1 MIDGLRGT
9 WYAHIDALEAP
20 FRPRTTV
27 LSPFDRLI
35 HDRRRATQLFR
46 FDYKL
51 EIYVPPAKREYGY
64 YVLPVLDGDRLVGRI
79 DPLFDRADRTL
90 LIKGRW
96 IEPGAPAG
104 SDEAVDRA
112 IADLAAWL
120 GAGRVAT
127 AS

>member
-1 MIDGLRGT
+1 M
-9 WYAHIDALEAP
+9 
-20 FRPRTTV
+20 
-27 LSPFDRLI
+27 
-35 HDRRRATQLFR
+35 
-46 FDYKL
+46 
-51 EIYVPPAKREYGY
+51 
-64 YVLPVLDGDRLVGRI
+64 LPVLDGDRLVGRI

-90 LIKGRW
+90 RIKGRW